1 MNTQTTPKKRSKVKL
16 AVLILLSL
24 GGWAAAIGTGMTLG
38 AAKNQAVEDQR
49 QVQLWRAKA
58 AKAYTELLKAK
69 SGTPGQITVPAG
81 SLVDC
86 AANGTGQLECSGL
99 ILPPADY

>member
-1 MNTQTTPKKRSKVKL
+1 MSMQTTPKKRSKVKL
-16 AVLILLSL
+16 AVLILLGL

-38 AAKNQAVEDQR
+38 QVKRQAAEDQQ

-58 AKAYTELLKAK
+58 AKAYTELLAIK
-69 SGTPGQITVPAG
+69 SGKPGQVMIPAG
-81 SLVDC
+81 SLIDC
-86 AANGTGQLECSGL
+86 ASDAGKLECSGL